1 MKINFLKSILL
12 TIVIVINQP
21 THSLASHII
30 GGSMNYECL
39 GNNQYKISLK
49 IYRDCENGNPG
60 AYFDDSL
67 VIGVFDAQNNT
78 YINSIT
84 ILMTQNSNDTIT
96 NYYPDT
102 CLAPNICV
110 HTADYTTTITLPFN
124 SSGYILSYQRCCRA
138 NVVVNFLNPNTAG
151 MTLATEITPEAL
163 SSCNSSPIFNR
174 EVPLVL
180 GINDTLSINLGATD
194 TDGDSLVYAL
204 YAPFNGATSANPVPN
219 PPSAPP
225 YNSIS
230 YFSPYNSQMPFGNGL
245 CTWDSLNGD
254 FVVAPTNFG
263 YYVVGFS
270 ILEYNTSGVLLS
282 KTYKDIVII
291 VTQDPC
297 ASTININKIAP
308 ASIVKLFPNPVKNH
322 LTIETSTKL
331 ETTLTLYSIQGQL
344 LMTKPFREQ
353 TTLDLNQYPK
363 GVYLLKFENEAGQ
376 IVKRFIKE

>member
-1 MKINFLKSILL
+1 MKTNFLKSLMLILTL
-12 TIVIVINQP
+12 IICQQTD
-21 THSLASHII
+21 SLASHIV

-39 GNNQYKISLK
+39 GNDEYRISLK

-60 AYFDDSL
+60 AYFDDPL
-67 VIGVFDAQNNT
+67 IIGVFDAQNNT
-78 YINSIT
+78 YIRSIT
-84 ILMTQNSNDTIT
+84 ILMTQNSDDTIS

-110 HTADYTTTITLPFN
+110 HTADYTTTTTLPFN
-124 SSGYILSYQRCCRA
+124 SSGYVLSYQRCCRA
-138 NVVVNFLNPNTAG
+138 NVVINVLDPNTSG
-151 MTLATEITPEAL
+151 MTLATEITPAAL

-180 GINDTLSINLGATD
+180 GINDTLSINIGATD
-194 TDGDSLVYAL
+194 IDGDSLVYAL
-204 YAPFNGATSANPVPN
+204 YTPLNGATPANPSPN

-225 YNSIS
+225 YNNIS
-230 YFSPYNSQMPFGNGL
+230 YQSPYNDQMPFGNVL

-263 YYVVGFS
+263 NYVVGFS
-270 ILEYNTSGVLLS
+270 ILEYNAAGVLLS
-282 KTYKDIVII
+282 TTYKDIVIT
-291 VTQDPC
+291 VNQYPC

-308 ASIVKLFPNPVKNH
+308 ASIVKLFPNPAKDY

-344 LMTKPFREQ
+344 LTTKAFRNQ

-363 GVYLLKFENEAGQ
+363 GVYLLKFENDSEL